1 MSSGP
6 SKSQRM
12 KMVSLKENKSPYM
25 LYKPVNYLIQGRQIS
40 KGTESSPVSNKRLSI
55 RLSFADRRFK
65 ELF

>member
-1 MSSGP
+1 
-6 SKSQRM
+6 
-12 KMVSLKENKSPYM
+12 MVSLKENKSPYM

-40 KGTESSPVSNKRLSI
+40 KGTESSPVSNKRLSV